1 MNDIRRLKKVIQNLY
16 GCDSVHVQSVHIHE
30 TVQEKV
36 VGDADVEVFLLVNH
50 SRAKRAY
57 SWSYTDDFGQL
68 RDMTILGVPPINS
81 AVDAV
86 RACTGVGSW
95 KTIE

>member
-1 MNDIRRLKKVIQNLY
+1 MIQNLY
-16 GCDSVHVQSVHIHE
+16 GCDSVHVRSVHIDE
-30 TVQEKV
+30 TIQEKV
-36 VGDADVEVFLLVNH
+36 VWYADVEVFLLVNH

-57 SWSYTDDFGQL
+57 AWSYTDDFGQL

-86 RACTGVGSW
+86 RAFTGV
-95 KTIE
+95 E

>member
-57 SWSYTDDFGQL
+57 AWSYTDDFGQL

-86 RACTGVGSW
+86 RACTGVGS
-95 KTIE
+95 